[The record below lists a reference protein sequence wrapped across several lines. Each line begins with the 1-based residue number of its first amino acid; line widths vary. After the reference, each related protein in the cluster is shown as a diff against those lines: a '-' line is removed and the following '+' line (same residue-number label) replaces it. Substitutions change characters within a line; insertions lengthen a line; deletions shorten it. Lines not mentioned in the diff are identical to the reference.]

1 MNKKLLIVGIDPG
14 TTVAF
19 AALDLNGNIINL
31 SSQKEFS
38 LSSLIEK
45 IIQIGKPVLV
55 GCDVSPAP
63 TFVEKFATKTG
74 ARLIDP
80 EIDLAVEEK
89 KILVKQFESK
99 IENNHQRDALSSAL
113 YAYKIFSPL
122 LEKVDRVL
130 GKEKKEHLSAR
141 VKELLLKKEISI
153 KAAIDIVERP
163 SKPEVKIIK
172 KIIQEKVYSEKD
184 FLDLYDKLKKKEKE
198 IILLD
203 NLNKELKKQAEES
216 KDKLNFLLKKIPKP
230 SKKIK
235 QKLSFKEKR
244 IDFFAIELEKQKLK
258 FQDLKKEIDKLN
270 QFIANLNNCVLL
282 KKLDNLGSNEF
293 EAKNKKLNIQ
303 KNDILIL
310 KDLDI
315 YSQKIIDFL
324 KNKNI
329 IILAKKASKKT
340 KQTLPFTIIDAKN
353 LKIEEN
359 ELFALI
365 SKKEFDKIKTDQNIL
380 TKIVKEY
387 KSERTKD

>member
-1 MNKKLLIVGIDPG
+1 MNERLLIVGIDPG

-19 AALDLNGNIINL
+19 AALDLDGNIIKL
-31 SSQKEFS
+31 FSQKEFP
-38 LSSLIEK
+38 LSSLIEQ
-45 IIQIGKPVLV
+45 IIELGKPILV
-55 GCDVSPAP
+55 GCDVSPGP

-80 EIDLAVEEK
+80 ETDLAVEEK
-89 KILVKQFESK
+89 KSLVKKFESK

-122 LEKVDRVL
+122 LEKIDRVL
-130 GKEKKEHLSAR
+130 KKEKKEHLSQK

-153 KAAIDIVERP
+153 KASIDIIEKP
-163 SKPEVKIIK
+163 SVPEVKIIK
-172 KIIQEKVYSEKD
+172 RVIEEKLHSKKD

-198 IILLD
+198 IILLN
-203 NLNKELKKQAEES
+203 NLNRELKKQAKES
-216 KDKLNFLLKKIPKP
+216 QNKLNFLLRKIPKP
-230 SKKIK
+230 SKRIK

-258 FQDLKKEIDKLN
+258 VQDLKKEIDDLN
-270 QFIANLNNCVLL
+270 QFISNLNNNFLL
-282 KKLDNLGSNEF
+282 KKIDNLGYNEF

-303 KNDILIL
+303 KNDILIVN
-310 KDLDI
+310 DLDI
-315 YSQKIIDFL
+315 YSQKIIDLL

-340 KQTLPFTIIDAKN
+340 KQTLPFNIIEARD

-359 ELFALI
+359 ELFAMI
-365 SKKEFDKIKTDQNIL
+365 SKNEFDKIKAEQNIL